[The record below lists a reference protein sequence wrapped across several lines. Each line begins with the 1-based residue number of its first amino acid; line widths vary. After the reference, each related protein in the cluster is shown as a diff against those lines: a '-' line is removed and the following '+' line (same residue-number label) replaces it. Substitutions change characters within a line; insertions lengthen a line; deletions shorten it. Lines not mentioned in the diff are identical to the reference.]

1 MIVDLVARG
10 TGAGTATDMSS
21 LACVEFC
28 RGGGEREKQGD
39 GRRDYGGF

>member
-10 TGAGTATDMSS
+10 IGAGTATDMSS

-28 RGGGEREKQGD
+28 REGGEREKQGD
-39 GRRDYGGF
+39 GRSDYGGF